1 MKQFPHCC
9 LLMVLMHFSHSLHAQ
24 HVFFGERNL
33 ENPAMSIHFDKDG
46 YPYPNRFIADSSL
59 QHSLGSLFTW
69 YQYHGDDFISI
80 CATYNYF
87 PETINKATIDQL
99 SDSIIAGW
107 MTRINT
113 ESKKFAAVAYY
124 VHGYRKLFKPT
135 VNVSTSV
142 EEFQLLKENLR
153 TYQNPKAYEVEVYW
167 DGTYDC
173 CFSTNHKKN
182 KQLFELFLEAQ
193 ENAKK
198 VALGLRKVLNLTKK
212 LQIQVVGHSLGAQ
225 VITYSLFD
233 PKGATT
239 TIPTPNQA
247 NHKLSICL
255 IAPAIDARV
264 FHDYYNRSTPVN
276 ADTTD
281 NYRLM
286 IVYNED
292 DFVLKKKDP
301 KMGVFGPGA
310 NGYGKTGL
318 GCNHHNQAKKLKAYF
333 QQHFP
338 KSEISLLDKTAL
350 GKCHSLRCYTT
361 GDELKIVSNFLWMWV
376 VWGDF

>member
-1 MKQFPHCC
+1 MKRLFHCC
-9 LLMVLMHFSHSLHAQ
+9 LLLVLMHFSHSLHAQ

-46 YPYPNRFIADSSL
+46 YPYPNSFIADSSL
-59 QHSLGSLFTW
+59 QHSLNSLFTW
-69 YQYHGDDFISI
+69 YQYHGEEFITI
-80 CATYNYF
+80 CAGYNYF

-135 VNVSTSV
+135 ANVSTSV
-142 EEFQLLKENLR
+142 EEFQLLKENLY
-153 TYQNPKAYEVEVYW
+153 TYHNLKAYEVEVYW

-233 PKGATT
+233 PKDAT
-239 TIPTPNQA
+239 
-247 NHKLSICL
+247 
-255 IAPAIDARV
+255 
-264 FHDYYNRSTPVN
+264 
-276 ADTTD
+276 
-281 NYRLM
+281 
-286 IVYNED
+286 
-292 DFVLKKKDP
+292 
-301 KMGVFGPGA
+301 
-310 NGYGKTGL
+310 
-318 GCNHHNQAKKLKAYF
+318 
-333 QQHFP
+333 
-338 KSEISLLDKTAL
+338 
-350 GKCHSLRCYTT
+350 
-361 GDELKIVSNFLWMWV
+361 
-376 VWGDF
+376 